1 MSELRNY
8 KYSGMEEAVRTYLVS
23 LFDNNPE
30 MEEKWDT
37 PVTKKSQSIIKD
49 GVETKPY
56 EVKRTIADC
65 IAYLNREAH
74 KLAGNQTSIAV
85 DNQTVYGWINHY
97 IEEEGGTEVH
107 AVEKAEEPKEAE
119 EEPKE
124 EKTVEAKTGESNQ
137 KKPKA
142 EKKKTAEEQG
152 LTQLSLFGGL

>member
-8 KYSGMEEAVRTYLVS
+8 KYSGMEETVRTYLVS

-30 MEEKWDT
+30 MEVKWDT
-37 PVTKKSQSIIKD
+37 PVTKKSQSIVKD
-49 GVETKPY
+49 GVEAKPY
-56 EVKRTIADC
+56 EIKRTIADC
-65 IAYLNREAH
+65 IAYLKREAH

-85 DNQTVYGWINHY
+85 DDQTVYGWINHY

-107 AVEKAEEPKEAE
+107 VVEKNEPEEAK

-124 EKTVEAKTGESNQ
+124 EKTVEAKTGESNL

>member
-1 MSELRNY
+1 MSDLRNN

-37 PVTKKSQSIIKD
+37 PVTKKSQSIVKD

-65 IAYLNREAH
+65 IAYLKREAH

-85 DNQTVYGWINHY
+85 DDQTVYGWINHY

-107 AVEKAEEPKEAE
+107 AVEEDEPEEVKAEL
-119 EEPKE
+119 KE
-124 EKTVEAKTGESNQ
+124 EKTIVAKTGESNP

-142 EKKKTAEEQG
+142 KMKKTAEEQG

>member
-1 MSELRNY
+1 MSDLRNY

-37 PVTKKSQSIIKD
+37 PVTKKSQSIVKD
-49 GVETKPY
+49 GVETMPY

-85 DNQTVYGWINHY
+85 DDQTVYGWINHY

-107 AVEKAEEPKEAE
+107 AVEKAEPEEAK

-124 EKTVEAKTGESNQ
+124 EKSIVAKTGESN
-137 KKPKA
+137 KGKPKA